1 MTNKTPGQIILD
13 AVANGQYN
21 AASEIMSAELY
32 SNVNECMCQRKEKVA
47 SDFGQDI
54 SEGDS
59 AYDAFFKKA
68 MKKFNISSPADLK
81 GEEEKKKF
89 FNYIDKNFKASNE
102 ENEELE
108 EELFSQNPFRM
119 ERKPFMLDP
128 DDATPDLEGEDE
140 RRPVRRKPKFG
151 RGGPFMPVSTPADAP
166 PFSPSY
172 RESEMGMGMM
182 GRDDEEEYEYEMDMG
197 MMGRDDEEE
206 YGSMP
211 KEMEMGMMGR
221 DGEEVY
227 GEMPK
232 EMEMGMGMMDRDD
245 EEEYEYEM
253 DMMSVMPDDEEDGM
267 PDQAYPPR
275 RIKDQGGPG
284 AMQGQMPMGAAP
296 GKMMGGMKPP
306 MQGMGGMQAPMQGMG
321 QGMQMNPQMIAR
333 MMQMM
338 KKRKGGM

>member
-119 ERKPFMLDP
+119 DRKPFMLDP
-128 DDATPDLEGEDE
+128 DDATPDLEGEDG
-140 RRPVRRKPKFG
+140 RRPVKRRRKFPM
-151 RGGPFMPVSTPADAP
+151 RNPFMPVSTPADAP
-166 PFSPSY
+166 PDSPSY
-172 RESEMGMGMM
+172 R
-182 GRDDEEEYEYEMDMG
+182 
-197 MMGRDDEEE
+197 
-206 YGSMP
+206 
-211 KEMEMGMMGR
+211 
-221 DGEEVY
+221 
-227 GEMPK
+227 

-267 PDQAYPPR
+267 PDQANPPR

-296 GKMMGGMKPP
+296 GKMMGGM
-306 MQGMGGMQAPMQGMG
+306 QAPMQGMG
-321 QGMQMNPQMIAR
+321 QGMQMNPQMIAK

>member
-13 AVANGQYN
+13 AVADGQYN
-21 AASEIMSAELY
+21 AASEIMSAELF

-68 MKKFNISSPADLK
+68 MKKFGISSPADLK

-102 ENEELE
+102 ELE
-108 EELFSQNPFRM
+108 EETYPPIPPEDTPFGKAGQLVSNMLAVLGDRFIVSPTDIQR
-119 ERKPFMLDP
+119 RKKGKVRPAPGL
-128 DDATPDLEGEDE
+128 G
-140 RRPVRRKPKFG
+140 PVRFTTAFDPAPTVPTGSDPFLP
-151 RGGPFMPVSTPADAP
+151 RGEEEV
-166 PFSPSY
+166 
-172 RESEMGMGMM
+172 R
-182 GRDDEEEYEYEMDMG
+182 DEEEYEYEMD
-197 MMGRDDEEE
+197 
-206 YGSMP
+206 
-211 KEMEMGMMGR
+211 
-221 DGEEVY
+221 
-227 GEMPK
+227 
-232 EMEMGMGMMDRDD
+232 MGMMDRDD

-253 DMMSVMPDDEEDGM
+253 DMMSVMPDDEEDGK

-275 RIKDQGGPG
+275 RIKDQGGPA

-306 MQGMGGMQAPMQGMG
+306 MQGMG
-321 QGMQMNPQMIAR
+321 QGMQMNPQMIAK

-338 KKRKGGM
+338 KKRKGEM

>member
-119 ERKPFMLDP
+119 DRKPFMLDP
-128 DDATPDLEGEDE
+128 DDATPDLEGEDG
-140 RRPVRRKPKFG
+140 RRPVKRRPSFR
-151 RGGPFMPVSTPADAP
+151 RGNPFMPVSTPADAP
-166 PFSPSY
+166 PDSPSY
-172 RESEMGMGMM
+172 R
-182 GRDDEEEYEYEMDMG
+182 
-197 MMGRDDEEE
+197 
-206 YGSMP
+206 
-211 KEMEMGMMGR
+211 
-221 DGEEVY
+221 
-227 GEMPK
+227 

-267 PDQAYPPR
+267 PDQAFPPR

-296 GKMMGGMKPP
+296 GKMMGGM
-306 MQGMGGMQAPMQGMG
+306 QAPMQGMG
-321 QGMQMNPQMIAR
+321 QGMQMNPQMIAK

>member
-21 AASEIMSAELY
+21 AASEIMSAELF

-47 SDFGQDI
+47 YDFGQAI

-68 MKKFNISSPADLK
+68 MKKFGISSPADLK

-108 EELFSQNPFRM
+108 EELFPIFSPRLNPSKITDNPLR
-119 ERKPFMLDP
+119 
-128 DDATPDLEGEDE
+128 TPIDLENEDE
-140 RRPVRRKPKFG
+140 RRPVKRRPKFPM
-151 RGGPFMPVSTPADAP
+151 RNPYMPVSTPADAP
-166 PFSPSY
+166 PDSPSY
-172 RESEMGMGMM
+172 REM
-182 GRDDEEEYEYEMDMG
+182 EMD
-197 MMGRDDEEE
+197 
-206 YGSMP
+206 
-211 KEMEMGMMGR
+211 
-221 DGEEVY
+221 
-227 GEMPK
+227 
-232 EMEMGMGMMDRDD
+232 MGMMDRDD

-267 PDQAYPPR
+267 PDQAFPPR

-306 MQGMGGMQAPMQGMG
+306 MQGMGQGMGGMQAPMQGMG
-321 QGMQMNPQMIAR
+321 QGMQMNPQMIAK
-333 MMQMM
+333 MMKMA
-338 KKRKGGM
+338 KKRKGAM

>member
-1 MTNKTPGQIILD
+1 MTNKTPGQIIID
-13 AVANGQYN
+13 ALANRQYN

-68 MKKFNISSPADLK
+68 MKQFNISSPADLK

-89 FNYIDKNFKASNE
+89 FNYIDKNFKDSNE

-119 ERKPFMLDP
+119 DRKPFMLDP
-128 DDATPDLEGEDE
+128 DDATPDLEGEDG
-140 RRPVRRKPKFG
+140 RRPVKRRRSFR
-151 RGGPFMPVSTPADAP
+151 RGNPFMPVSTPADAP
-166 PFSPSY
+166 PDSPSY
-172 RESEMGMGMM
+172 R
-182 GRDDEEEYEYEMDMG
+182 
-197 MMGRDDEEE
+197 
-206 YGSMP
+206 
-211 KEMEMGMMGR
+211 
-221 DGEEVY
+221 
-227 GEMPK
+227 

-267 PDQAYPPR
+267 PDQAFPPR

-296 GKMMGGMKPP
+296 GKMMGGM
-306 MQGMGGMQAPMQGMG
+306 QAPMQGMG
-321 QGMQMNPQMIAR
+321 QGMQMNPQMIAK

>member
-108 EELFSQNPFRM
+108 EELF
-119 ERKPFMLDP
+119 RKILS
-128 DDATPDLEGEDE
+128 EWI
-140 RRPVRRKPKFG
+140 
-151 RGGPFMPVSTPADAP
+151 VSHLCSIQMT
-166 PFSPSY
+166 
-172 RESEMGMGMM
+172 
-182 GRDDEEEYEYEMDMG
+182 
-197 MMGRDDEEE
+197 
-206 YGSMP
+206 
-211 KEMEMGMMGR
+211 
-221 DGEEVY
+221 
-227 GEMPK
+227 
-232 EMEMGMGMMDRDD
+232 
-245 EEEYEYEM
+245 
-253 DMMSVMPDDEEDGM
+253 
-267 PDQAYPPR
+267 QH
-275 RIKDQGGPG
+275 RILKVK
-284 AMQGQMPMGAAP
+284 MVAAL
-296 GKMMGGMKPP
+296 
-306 MQGMGGMQAPMQGMG
+306 
-321 QGMQMNPQMIAR
+321 
-333 MMQMM
+333 
-338 KKRKGGM
+338 

>member
-1 MTNKTPGQIILD
+1 MTTKTPGQIILD

-119 ERKPFMLDP
+119 DRKPFMLDP
-128 DDATPDLEGEDE
+128 DDATPDLEGEDG
-140 RRPVRRKPKFG
+140 RRPVKRRRSFR
-151 RGGPFMPVSTPADAP
+151 RGNPFMPVSTPADAP
-166 PFSPSY
+166 PDSPSY
-172 RESEMGMGMM
+172 R
-182 GRDDEEEYEYEMDMG
+182 
-197 MMGRDDEEE
+197 
-206 YGSMP
+206 
-211 KEMEMGMMGR
+211 
-221 DGEEVY
+221 
-227 GEMPK
+227 

-267 PDQAYPPR
+267 PDQAFPPR

-296 GKMMGGMKPP
+296 GKMMGGM
-306 MQGMGGMQAPMQGMG
+306 QAPMQGMG
-321 QGMQMNPQMIAR
+321 QGMQMNPQMIAK

>member
-119 ERKPFMLDP
+119 DRKPFMLDP
-128 DDATPDLEGEDE
+128 DDATPDLEGEDG
-140 RRPVRRKPKFG
+140 RRPVKRRPSFR
-151 RGGPFMPVSTPADAP
+151 RGNPFMPVSTPADAP
-166 PFSPSY
+166 PDSPSY
-172 RESEMGMGMM
+172 REMEMGMGMM
-182 GRDDEEEYEYEMDMG
+182 NRDDEEEYEYEMD
-197 MMGRDDEEE
+197 
-206 YGSMP
+206 
-211 KEMEMGMMGR
+211 
-221 DGEEVY
+221 
-227 GEMPK
+227 
-232 EMEMGMGMMDRDD
+232 MGMMDRDD

-267 PDQAYPPR
+267 PDQAFPPR

-296 GKMMGGMKPP
+296 GKMMGGM
-306 MQGMGGMQAPMQGMG
+306 QAPMQGMG
-321 QGMQMNPQMIAR
+321 QGMQMNPQMIAK

>member
-21 AASEIMSAELY
+21 AASEIMSAELF

-47 SDFGQDI
+47 YDFGQAI

-68 MKKFNISSPADLK
+68 MKKFGISSPADLK

-108 EELFSQNPFRM
+108 EELFPIFSPRLNPSKITDNPLR
-119 ERKPFMLDP
+119 
-128 DDATPDLEGEDE
+128 TPIDLENEDE
-140 RRPVRRKPKFG
+140 RRPVKRRPKIG
-151 RGGPFMPVSTPADAP
+151 RGSPFMPVSTPADAP
-166 PFSPSY
+166 IGSPSY
-172 RESEMGMGMM
+172 REMEMDMGMM
-182 GRDDEEEYEYEMDMG
+182 DRDDEEEYEYEMD
-197 MMGRDDEEE
+197 
-206 YGSMP
+206 
-211 KEMEMGMMGR
+211 
-221 DGEEVY
+221 
-227 GEMPK
+227 
-232 EMEMGMGMMDRDD
+232 MGMMDRDD

-267 PDQAYPPR
+267 PDQAFPPR

-306 MQGMGGMQAPMQGMG
+306 MQGMGGMKPPMQGMGQGMGGMQAPMQGMG
-321 QGMQMNPQMIAR
+321 QGMQMNPQMIAK
-333 MMQMM
+333 MMKMA
-338 KKRKGGM
+338 KKRKGAM

>member
-119 ERKPFMLDP
+119 DRKPFMLDP
-128 DDATPDLEGEDE
+128 DDATPDLEGEDG
-140 RRPVRRKPKFG
+140 RRPVKRRRSFR
-151 RGGPFMPVSTPADAP
+151 RGNPFMPVSTPADAP
-166 PFSPSY
+166 PDSPSY
-172 RESEMGMGMM
+172 R
-182 GRDDEEEYEYEMDMG
+182 
-197 MMGRDDEEE
+197 
-206 YGSMP
+206 
-211 KEMEMGMMGR
+211 
-221 DGEEVY
+221 
-227 GEMPK
+227 

-296 GKMMGGMKPP
+296 GKMMGGM
-306 MQGMGGMQAPMQGMG
+306 QAPMQGMG
-321 QGMQMNPQMIAR
+321 QGMQMNPQMIAK